1 MLNNTLLDISSSDL
15 VYIKKQEKLYGV
27 RMTEAET
34 EFLEEQNGP
43 QSMYC
48 ESFIDRK
55 WQSMDSRR
63 RKDREEQAKRQE
75 ISDQAVANLTPVV
88 YSDGEGDD
96 LDSDNDTDYN
106 EVDEVFEE
114 GNEKKKKK
122 RKFEDTLSKDTS
134 DLPKNWKHICHSH
147 HKVREEYFRVVD
159 LLISKYHM
167 SMAQAV
173 ASVVWTGR
181 IMFGLNWNFH
191 EEGEKIS
198 VDTVPQASTARRV
211 GKGIEVF
218 TLAKLCEKIL
228 SSDEKKVTVT
238 YHDDGSRSQGAG
250 SYSVQGI
257 SLEKEFFPLPTLSIS
272 SETRQNLAALKL
284 TVLDVLATCGNVTV
298 EELWARTDFI
308 MTDSVSHNLEVENL
322 VSEELDMEYTPGH
335 LLCHT
340 HPALMFSRVLCSVF
354 KNVDTTIGVAKIF
367 AGFAVTIT
375 DIQISVTE

>member
-1 MLNNTLLDISSSDL
+1 
-15 VYIKKQEKLYGV
+15 
-27 RMTEAET
+27 
-34 EFLEEQNGP
+34 
-43 QSMYC
+43 
-48 ESFIDRK
+48 
-55 WQSMDSRR
+55 
-63 RKDREEQAKRQE
+63 
-75 ISDQAVANLTPVV
+75 
-88 YSDGEGDD
+88 
-96 LDSDNDTDYN
+96 
-106 EVDEVFEE
+106 
-114 GNEKKKKK
+114 
-122 RKFEDTLSKDTS
+122 
-134 DLPKNWKHICHSH
+134 
-147 HKVREEYFRVVD
+147 
-159 LLISKYHM
+159 
-167 SMAQAV
+167 
-173 ASVVWTGR
+173 
-181 IMFGLNWNFH
+181 MFGLNWNFH

-198 VDTVPQASTARRV
+198 VDTVPQATTARRV

-284 TVLDVLATCGNVTV
+284 TVLDVLATCSSVTV

-340 HPALMFSRVLCSVF
+340 QLLVLPRSL
-354 KNVDTTIGVAKIF
+354 
-367 AGFAVTIT
+367 
-375 DIQISVTE
+375 